1 MLGLAS
7 CPLCASPSGDTRRSI
22 PVYMEGR
29 RGGRAHCSLLCCP
42 APPPSLCPS
51 TSSTALPIAA
61 VDAGL
66 QLSPNLQD
74 RLPAPPPPDTEA
86 PAEQHPPRNA
96 GFSRGP
102 VLVTEASPRPQPER
116 QELPPYT
123 SVFPSHPFNNPDTN
137 S

>member
-1 MLGLAS
+1 
-7 CPLCASPSGDTRRSI
+7 
-22 PVYMEGR
+22 MEGR
-29 RGGRAHCSLLCCP
+29 RGGRAPCSALPCP
-42 APPPSLCPS
+42 APPPSLCPFA
-51 TSSTALPIAA
+51 SSTAPPTAA
-61 VDAGL
+61 ADAGL
-66 QLSPNLQD
+66 QLSPSLQD

-102 VLVTEASPRPQPER
+102 VLATEASPRPQPKR

-123 SVFPSHPFNNPDTN
+123 SMFLSHPFNNLDTN